1 MERFTS
7 LRPCLR
13 KPCPWREQ
21 CRQLHL
27 PYGESENEENIKT
40 IPNYNSCSG
49 VCSLPGGSTRHTY
62 PSAKTREG
70 KVAPKKEG
78 EPAPAEREFPSK
90 KEESSHA
97 TFKGKLATKEEKG
110 QILNK
115 IFLRRAESSHE
126 DLDGNLA
133 EEAGQEGKKIGEDT
147 TSFIYPILTQK
158 YNLKRT
164 HCIIRC

>member
-7 LRPCLR
+7 LRPYLR

-62 PSAKTREG
+62 TSAKTSEG
-70 KVAPKKEG
+70 KVVPKKEG

-97 TFKGKLATKEEKG
+97 TFKGKLATEKKKG
-110 QILNK
+110 QIQDK
-115 IFLRRAESSHE
+115 IFLRRAESSHK
-126 DLDGNLA
+126 DLDGEHA
-133 EEAGQEGKKIGEDT
+133 EEEGQEGQEI
-147 TSFIYPILTQK
+147 Q
-158 YNLKRT
+158 
-164 HCIIRC
+164 